1 MENNIIDGIEYLL
14 NEIEDMENELDLR
27 KEKLE
32 TILRPFFEL
41 YSPVPFEMCDIIGT
55 HKNSNDLAIYFS
67 WWKNP
72 DLYNSGAIY
81 IPFQVL
87 LSDNPKEEKERL
99 YEIEQ
104 KKCQNQ

>member
-1 MENNIIDGIEYLL
+1 MENDIVDGIEYLL

-41 YSPVPFEMCDIIGT
+41 YSPFPFEMCDITGT

-67 WWKNP
+67 WWEKSN
-72 DLYNSGAIY
+72 LYNSGAIY

-99 YEIEQ
+99 E
-104 KKCQNQ
+104 KCQNQ